1 MKPQIFILTTHAPA
15 TLKHMTKEA
24 EDRGQT
30 ITKER
35 AFLGFSPSEAA
46 GVDMIPKVKPF
57 RKMSV
62 KEQVEARADL
72 VPGSLESILAA
83 VDMGDN

>member
-1 MKPQIFILTTHAPA
+1 MKPQIFILSTHAPA

-30 ITKER
+30 ITKDR
-35 AFLGFSPSEAA
+35 AFIGFSPSEALD
-46 GVDMIPKVKPF
+46 VDMTPKIKAF
-57 RKMSV
+57 RNMSV
-62 KEQVEARADL
+62 KEQVEARADV
-72 VPGSLESILAA
+72 VPGSLESILSA